1 MKIPVLFLLFC
12 FGFLFISFERVLCQ
26 QQDVPEPIFVNF
38 VITAP
43 YVPTYKG
50 RDPFRPLDNMERSKQ
65 VSVADLEFHG
75 TIEMGGETYG
85 LFAWKGN
92 PAIRYTLKTRRL
104 FSDSNEMVDGVVGDI
119 TETEVIL
126 IQGDQKVVYSL
137 KK

>member
-1 MKIPVLFLLFC
+1 MKNFVFLVSVFFALC
-12 FGFLFISFERVLCQ
+12 CERVFCQ

-43 YVPTYKG
+43 YIPVYKG
-50 RDPFRPLDNMERSKQ
+50 RDPFQPLDNMDRSKQ
-65 VSVADLEFHG
+65 ISIADLDFHG
-75 TIEMGGETYG
+75 VISMGGETYG

-104 FSDSNEMVDGVVGDI
+104 FSDSNEMVDGVVGNI
-119 TETEVIL
+119 SETDVTL